1 MKKYIE
7 MIRAKH
13 YIKNLLIFVPAFF
26 GRKIFDKSLI
36 FTNIIGFLSF
46 CMIASSIYIVND
58 LKDIQKDR
66 NHYEKK
72 KRPIASG
79 QISKQIA
86 ICWLIALLTIS
97 IALLLFCQEKNA
109 WKSIMWILLY
119 LTINVLYSFGL
130 KNIPIVDVMILAAG
144 FVIRVLYGAA
154 LDDINVS
161 SWLYLTVWSIS
172 LYMGLGKRRNEIIQQ
187 KNAETRMVLK
197 FYSDKYL
204 NNMMHIS
211 MSLTIVFYSL
221 WSANVSNYSNITPQ
235 MIWTLPL
242 ILAIVMRYEM
252 VIESSSSSGDPVKV
266 LLSDK
271 ALLMMSFIYILFVMS
286 VIYI

>member
-1 MKKYIE
+1 
-7 MIRAKH
+7 
-13 YIKNLLIFVPAFF
+13 
-26 GRKIFDKSLI
+26 
-36 FTNIIGFLSF
+36 
-46 CMIASSIYIVND
+46 
-58 LKDIQKDR
+58 
-66 NHYEKK
+66 
-72 KRPIASG
+72 
-79 QISKQIA
+79 
-86 ICWLIALLTIS
+86 
-97 IALLLFCQEKNA
+97 
-109 WKSIMWILLY
+109 
-119 LTINVLYSFGL
+119 
-130 KNIPIVDVMILAAG
+130 
-144 FVIRVLYGAA
+144 
-154 LDDINVS
+154 
-161 SWLYLTVWSIS
+161 
-172 LYMGLGKRRNEIIQQ
+172 
-187 KNAETRMVLK
+187 MVLK